1 MRLRLGT
8 LSLSRRSGFSQ
19 RHLTMSG
26 ICVALQPSCF
36 QQTAAGDSLRRIF
49 VPPVNGVLHTAL
61 APRQH
66 NCLL

>member
-1 MRLRLGT
+1 
-8 LSLSRRSGFSQ
+8 
-19 RHLTMSG
+19 MSG